1 MPLSA
6 PVGNSIIFFPSTTLP
21 VTMLLTYSTLGKGA
35 NMAKVNLRSAFRM
48 VPVRKE
54 DWQFLGIKG
63 KDRFYV
69 DTCLPFGLRSAPFL
83 FNQFANALE
92 WILQNYD
99 LHWLIH
105 YLDDY
110 FLAGPPNLSICH
122 DHLQCFLKVCKLLGF
137 PVAMDKVEGPAT
149 TLIFLGLELDSV
161 LKQIRLPKTKLDEIL
176 MELTNWL
183 HHRKTT

>member
-1 MPLSA
+1 M
-6 PVGNSIIFFPSTTLP
+6 LP
-21 VTMLLTYSTLGKGA
+21 GILKILGQGSMAVYCILATY
-35 NMAKVNLRSAFRM
+35 
-48 VPVRKE
+48 
-54 DWQFLGIKG
+54 LGIYLGMSRILRKLG
-63 KDRFYV
+63 TLW
-69 DTCLPFGLRSAPFL
+69 TCLGFFGHGY
-83 FNQFANALE
+83 NQFANALE

-137 PVAMDKVEGPAT
+137 PVAMDKVEGPAI

-183 HHRKTT
+183 RHRKTIKREHFCSLVS